1 MALVAWVM
9 AMVPA
14 MALGA
19 SVASVAWAMAMAPA
33 MALGAMVAMATSV
46 PLSMADT
53 DPRDFTEN
61 MQSAIK
67 STTPTQNQL
76 HKMLLL
82 PCSAE
87 GFSFVHF
94 VIFLSMLPQ

>member
-9 AMVPA
+9 AMVLA
-14 MALGA
+14 TAL
-19 SVASVAWAMAMAPA
+19 VASVAWGMAMAPA

-53 DPRDFTEN
+53 DPQNFTEN

-67 STTPTQNQL
+67 STTSTQNQL

-82 PCSAE
+82 PYSAQ